1 MKTNVNVEFVFEA
14 DYLDI
19 DDISDTL
26 GLEPTNT
33 WEKGDLIKDRPVVR
47 KQSCW
52 SIGTGNKE
60 SLDINDQLF
69 EMIEMLK
76 GKEGI
81 INNISKKYDTTP
93 FFMILI
99 NIEDDEKPIISIY
112 SPIIKFASSIN
123 AHLEID
129 WYIY

>member
-1 MKTNVNVEFVFEA
+1 MLFR
-14 DYLDI
+14 
-19 DDISDTL
+19 STL
-26 GLEPTNT
+26 GLEPTNQ
-33 WEKGDLIKDRPVVR
+33 WKKGDLIKNKPVAR

-52 SIGTGNKE
+52 SIGTGKKE
-60 SLDINDQLF
+60 SLDINNQLS
-69 EMIEMLK
+69 ELIAMLK
-76 GKEGI
+76 GKEEI
-81 INNISKKYDTTP
+81 INKISEKYDTTP